1 MNNSLNVL
9 VFFQIQS
16 LTPHGTLGDFQHL
29 GAVHSVLPT
38 VQTSLWG
45 RGTDSET
52 SGAGLDLAGASTI
65 SAPVPAP
72 ASIPI
77 PDNVVTQ
84 PPAQILAVVGA
95 QNQLQVPVSAQAA
108 AMPQTTTLLK
118 SPTSIPIQVPTAI
131 QAAVSAPAQP
141 LVSASGP
148 ILEQTEVSSVSILS
162 SKPEMSVPGLV
173 SGPNT
178 LPAPVQSAAPV
189 PAPASVTTSVPAP
202 VLQPP
207 GTQTTVS
214 IPECSS
220 LPATQQTADMASASS
235 TPHQEPCA
243 EVVMNPMSVNI

>member
-16 LTPHGTLGDFQHL
+16 LTTHGTLGDFQHL

-52 SGAGLDLAGASTI
+52 SGAGLDLAGAST
-65 SAPVPAP
+65 VPAP

-77 PDNVVTQ
+77 PAKVDTQ
-84 PPAQILAVVGA
+84 PPAQSLAVVGA
-95 QNQLQVPVSAQAA
+95 QNQLQGPVSAQAA

-148 ILEQTEVSSVSILS
+148 ILEQTELSSVSILS

-173 SGPNT
+173 SGPNTVT

-214 IPECSS
+214 MPERSS

-235 TPHQEPCA
+235 TPQQEPCA
-243 EVVMNPMSVNI
+243 EVVLNPMSVNISE